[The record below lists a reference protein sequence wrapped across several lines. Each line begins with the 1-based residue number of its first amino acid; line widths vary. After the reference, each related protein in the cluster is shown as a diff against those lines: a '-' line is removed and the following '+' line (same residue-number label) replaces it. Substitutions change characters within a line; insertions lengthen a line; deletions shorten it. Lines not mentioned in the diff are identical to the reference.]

1 MGMLAYVC
9 NLHTYLSRQA
19 CSADMILQAREEA
32 VAAATAE
39 SDSKAAK
46 MSELEAQF
54 KRIQAEVDGQHQRD
68 LQQQLASL
76 TGGPCVS

>member
-1 MGMLAYVC
+1 
-9 NLHTYLSRQA
+9 
-19 CSADMILQAREEA
+19 MILQAREEA

-54 KRIQAEVDGQHQRD
+54 KRIQAEVDGQHQREAD